1 MSKNTPLEKQPSSGN
16 VFADIGVADV
26 EEHLIKAGLVK
37 IDQIIR
43 QRGLTQTAAVEAMG
57 IKSAQGPGDAGR
69 SVSRLLRRTA
79 NALPGCA

>member
-1 MSKNTPLEKQPSSGN
+1 MPKSKPLEKQLSSGN

-43 QRGLTQTAAVEAMG
+43 QRGLTQTAAAEAMG
-57 IKSAQGPGDAGR
+57 IDQPKVSAMLAG
-69 SVSRLLRRTA
+69 
-79 NALPGCA
+79 